1 MSNYEDSFEEE
12 MRRERETANIGERL
26 LAQGKSIV
34 YMEPGRPENEIVEE
48 HPDGSKNL
56 IVYVD
61 GERLIKE
68 YYEIN
73 SD

>member
-1 MSNYEDSFEEE
+1 MSDFEE
-12 MRRERETANIGERL
+12 MMKRERETANIGERL

-34 YMEPGRPENEIVEE
+34 YMEEGRPENEIVEE

-56 IVYVD
+56 IVYVN
-61 GERLIKE
+61 GKRMIKE
-68 YYEIN
+68 YYEIH